1 MLPRRFFF
9 PKPETPFMKSLS
21 LSAPYSV
28 LAGLLCLLFAA
39 FAFAQPATRLAVQPY
54 PGSTL
59 DQEEVR
65 EFDHY
70 ARIVGLDA
78 DGSSLTEAL
87 QGRVTRQRYDN
98 PTGRS
103 SFEIY
108 ANYLDALEGQGFA
121 VDYVCEGAAGCG
133 NRGVG
138 RLDIPGWNRINGIN
152 LGIAGDVR
160 YLTAS
165 RTDVGGRAWVSVA
178 VNPTSH
184 FVHIVEQAGL
194 QGGLV
199 KITAEALG
207 DDLSR
212 TGKAV
217 VDGIFFD
224 TDSDRLRPE
233 SDASLEQVAELL
245 AARSGLQLWVVGHTD
260 ATGSFARNLE
270 LSRAR
275 AAAVVTALVQRYGI
289 DGARLE
295 AHGVGPVAP
304 TASNRIDDGRQLNRR
319 VEIVERPG

>member
-1 MLPRRFFF
+1 
-9 PKPETPFMKSLS
+9 MKSPLR
-21 LSAPYSV
+21 SAPPSI
-28 LAGLLCLLFAA
+28 LAAWLCLLLVADA
-39 FAFAQPATRLAVQPY
+39 AFAQPATRLVIEPY

-59 DQEEVR
+59 DQEDVR
-65 EFDHY
+65 EFDQY

-78 DGSSLTEAL
+78 EGRSLTEAL
-87 QGRVTRQRYDN
+87 QGRITRQRYSN
-98 PTGRS
+98 PAGRS
-103 SFEIY
+103 SFEIL
-108 ANYLDALEGQGFA
+108 ANYRQALEGQGFA
-121 VDYVCEGAAGCG
+121 VDYACEGAAGCG

-138 RLDIPGWNRINGIN
+138 RLGIPGWNRINGIN

-165 RTDVGGRAWVSVA
+165 RIDPSGRAWVSVA
-178 VNPTSH
+178 VNPSDH

-194 QGGLV
+194 QTGLV
-199 KITAEALG
+199 KITAEALS

-224 TDSDRLRPE
+224 TDSARLRPE
-233 SDASLEQVAELL
+233 SDESLGQVAQLL
-245 AARSGLQLWVVGHTD
+245 AARPGLKLWVVGHTD

-275 AAAVVTALVQRYGI
+275 AAAVVSALVQRHGI
-289 DGARLE
+289 DGERLE

-304 TASNRIDDGRQLNRR
+304 AASNRSDDGRQLNRR
-319 VEIVERPG
+319 VEIVERPD